1 MITPCIQICR
11 IDHGTGL
18 CVGCYRTLTEI
29 TNWSQWNDQQ
39 QLAVMSQLINRK
51 KPQ

>member
-1 MITPCIQICR
+1 MITPCIQVCQINYS
-11 IDHGTGL
+11 TGL

-39 QLAVMSQLINRK
+39 RLAVMSQLTNRK
-51 KPQ
+51 KSQ